1 MPNQQQDET
10 NTFQFFKS
18 KIQLPNLK
26 DEIKIWPNFI
36 DQYRH
41 MQPPPPSLSPKT
53 FAVSYGLSIEASQS
67 ATCIHSAFLFYSIV
81 SYGIFFFLIVTIMGE
96 GGLNPSSPATPNKGE
111 HDMPMSYKAPNH
123 SLYFTLIHIY
133 THVCIYK
140 LHVMSVYHYFTFLV
154 TCSKYHNDLCFN

>member
-1 MPNQQQDET
+1 
-10 NTFQFFKS
+10 
-18 KIQLPNLK
+18 
-26 DEIKIWPNFI
+26 
-36 DQYRH
+36 

-81 SYGIFFFLIVTIMGE
+81 MGFFFFFLIVTIMGE

-123 SLYFTLIHIY
+123 SSYFTLIHIY
-133 THVCIYK
+133 THECIYK